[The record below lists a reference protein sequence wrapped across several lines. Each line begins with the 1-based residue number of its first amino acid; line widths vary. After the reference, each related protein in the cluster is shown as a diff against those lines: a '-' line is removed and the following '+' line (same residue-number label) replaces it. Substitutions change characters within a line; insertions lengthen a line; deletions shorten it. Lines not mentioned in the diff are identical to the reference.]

1 MSVRQRIDIVVTGH
15 VDHGKSTVIG
25 RLLADAGTLPDG
37 KLEQIKEF
45 CRQNSRPFEYAFLL
59 DALKDERSQGITI
72 DSARCF
78 FKTKKR
84 DYIIID
90 APGHVEFLKN
100 MISGASRA
108 DAAVLVIDAHEG
120 IRENSRRHGYMLSLL
135 GIEQLVVLV
144 NKMDLVNYDL
154 GVFERIKTLY
164 SAFLAELNV
173 KPADFVPVSARGG
186 ENIVTRAPWYK
197 GLTLIEHLEA
207 FQAGKSLEKKPF
219 RFPVQDIYK
228 FTEEGDDRRIIAG
241 TAESGTLTERDEI
254 IFFPSEKKSRVN
266 KIESFGSANP
276 HRISAGEA
284 TGFTLD
290 EELYVRPGE
299 VMCKKGENRPHVS
312 RRFKANVFWMGG
324 TPLSTARRYKLK
336 IGTAR
341 VSVRLTEILYVM
353 DASDLQSMKK
363 KQEVMR
369 HEVASCIIETT
380 KPIAFDLISENQAT
394 GRFVLVDRYEISGGG
409 IILEAME
416 DKGTLWQDHVRLRE
430 IVWEQGAVNPLTR
443 ERAFGHKAR
452 FILITAENR
461 EAASQVACSLEKRL
475 FEEKRMAYYLGMTTI
490 SAGLGSDINDPFEE
504 REERV
509 RRLGELSRL
518 FTDSGQIFISVLT
531 DLDTFDFETLKLL
544 NAPNE
549 LVVIQIG
556 DVLEK
561 DAGADVT
568 VPLAATQEEAVDAIM
583 NCLREKDILPD
594 YCI

>member
-1 MSVRQRIDIVVTGH
+1 MSSRQRIDIVITGH

-37 KLEQIKEF
+37 KLEQIREF

-72 DSARCF
+72 DAARCF

-144 NKMDLVNYDL
+144 NKMDLADYDL
-154 GVFERIKTLY
+154 KVFERIKTEY
-164 SAFLAELNV
+164 NAFLAELGV
-173 KPADFVPVSARGG
+173 KPVGYVPVSARNGD
-186 ENIVTRAPWYK
+186 NIVTRASWYK
-197 GLTLIEHLEA
+197 GLTLIEHLES

-241 TAESGTLTERDEI
+241 TAESGILREGDKVV
-254 IFFPSEKKSRVN
+254 FFPSDKSSRVK
-266 KIESFGSANP
+266 KIESFGAATLKQ
-276 HRISAGEA
+276 ISAGKA
-284 TGFTLD
+284 NGFTLD
-290 EELYVRPGE
+290 EELYIKPGE
-299 VMCKKGENRPHVS
+299 VMCRKGERQPHVS
-312 RRFKANVFWMGG
+312 RRFKANVFWMG
-324 TPLSTARRYKLK
+324 TAPLSLAKRYKLK

-341 VSVRLTEILYVM
+341 VSARLSEILYVM
-353 DASDLQSMKK
+353 DASDLTSMRKK
-363 KQEVMR
+363 HEVMR
-369 HEVASCIIETT
+369 HEVASCVIETT

-394 GRFVLVDRYEISGGG
+394 GRFVLVDHYEISGGG

-416 DKGTLWQDHVRLRE
+416 DKGALWQDHVRLRE
-430 IVWEQGAVNPLTR
+430 IVWEEGAITKTVR
-443 ERAFGHKAR
+443 EKAFGHKAR
-452 FILITAENR
+452 FILITAGNR
-461 EAASQVACSLEKRL
+461 ETASKAACALEKRL
-475 FEEKRMAYYLGMTTI
+475 FEEKRMAYYLGTTTI
-490 SAGLGSDINDPFEE
+490 SVGLDSDLYDPFEE
-504 REERV
+504 REERI

-518 FTDSGQIFISVLT
+518 FTDSGQIFISVIT
-531 DLDTFDFETLKLL
+531 DPDSFDLEILRLL

-549 LVVIQIG
+549 LVVVQIG
-556 DVLEK
+556 NVLER
-561 DAGADVT
+561 DSGVDVT
-568 VPLAATQEEAVDAIM
+568 VPLAAAPDETVDAIM